1 MKAFNTLVD
10 AINYLKQRGYNLDFN
25 LKENVL
31 ECSENGARLT
41 PKDFEIVEVYRFE
54 GMTNPEDQTILY
66 AIESKDGM
74 KGVWV
79 NGYGIYADPMSA
91 EMVEKLK
98 IHH

>member
-1 MKAFNTLVD
+1 MAP
-10 AINYLKQRGYNLDFN
+10 LKQRGDTRDFN
-25 LKENVL
+25 LKEDVL
-31 ECSENGARLT
+31 ECSEAGSRLS
-41 PKDFEIVEVYRFE
+41 PKDFDIVEVYRFE
-54 GMTNPEDQTILY
+54 GMTNPEDQAILY

-79 NGYGIYADPMSA
+79 NGYGLYADPISA